1 MSKLIAKNVSVLQ
14 ELKVHT
20 KDVTCLEFWGNVLL
34 VTGSSDKTIRIWK
47 WEVGLGFVEDS
58 NISPLLGHKYGV
70 TSVKISP
77 KGGVLASSS
86 VDGTV
91 LLWDISTGQKTNTL
105 YQLNGEAVRS
115 CCFSPN
121 GSYIASADDSGAV
134 CIWGQEKNLIRTLHY
149 HEETVYALAF
159 SADSSILLTA
169 CNTGMMRL
177 TFIKRICEA
186 QNHEYDCGID
196 HAHDLGVVYADF
208 CKLIHTDPLD
218 PDTTIHTVVTCGN
231 DQCIK
236 LWRIYSLKSNENLKN
251 SRLIPPGPSE
261 RESGNSVVNSS
272 SLMNAECVL
281 TISGHGCSVTCV
293 RFNSRGT
300 LLISSG
306 MDKAVKVW
314 DLQGNCLQ
322 TLLEHSRYVNC
333 VAING
338 DSSLLAS
345 GSNDRSVIVWDLSA
359 TLTLESHIA
368 GFRSIIFNMAAS
380 EIDIPLELICP
391 ITHEIMTYPVVAE
404 DGFTYEKSAILEW
417 FDRGRNTSP
426 MTNEELTSLDVSDNE
441 DLKLKIE
448 CFLKTLDFDS
458 FDGIA

>member
-1 MSKLIAKNVSVLQ
+1 
-14 ELKVHT
+14 
-20 KDVTCLEFWGNVLL
+20 
-34 VTGSSDKTIRIWK
+34 
-47 WEVGLGFVEDS
+47 
-58 NISPLLGHKYGV
+58 
-70 TSVKISP
+70 
-77 KGGVLASSS
+77 
-86 VDGTV
+86 
-91 LLWDISTGQKTNTL
+91 
-105 YQLNGEAVRS
+105 
-115 CCFSPN
+115 
-121 GSYIASADDSGAV
+121 
-134 CIWGQEKNLIRTLHY
+134 
-149 HEETVYALAF
+149 
-159 SADSSILLTA
+159 
-169 CNTGMMRL
+169 
-177 TFIKRICEA
+177 
-186 QNHEYDCGID
+186 
-196 HAHDLGVVYADF
+196 
-208 CKLIHTDPLD
+208 
-218 PDTTIHTVVTCGN
+218 
-231 DQCIK
+231 
-236 LWRIYSLKSNENLKN
+236 
-251 SRLIPPGPSE
+251 
-261 RESGNSVVNSS
+261 
-272 SLMNAECVL
+272 
-281 TISGHGCSVTCV
+281 
-293 RFNSRGT
+293 
-300 LLISSG
+300 

-391 ITHEIMTYPVVAE
+391 ITHEIMTYPVIAE